1 MEQIT
6 QISQVFRISLDQIFW
21 ALARYNK
28 VFSKLFNGGCKNVF
42 CKCIQQL
49 EEKGDGP
56 LFIKNWKSNIT
67 HFFGLNRYNGLQI
80 VITVY
85 KIVTTVYQSL

>member
-6 QISQVFRISLDQIFW
+6 QISQVFRISSDQRSSV
-21 ALARYNK
+21 LARYSN

-42 CKCIQQL
+42 CKCVQQS

-56 LFIKNWKSNIT
+56 PFIKS
-67 HFFGLNRYNGLQI
+67 
-80 VITVY
+80 
-85 KIVTTVYQSL
+85 